1 MVFKIV
7 YCPYFQAIAAHDV
20 LSHVAKRNDMR
31 LKDLCAKVGWPLYAK
46 FGHAYDA
53 FKIALK

>member
-1 MVFKIV
+1 M
-7 YCPYFQAIAAHDV
+7 
-20 LSHVAKRNDMR
+20 LSHVAKSNDMR
-31 LKDLCAKVGWPLYAK
+31 LEDLCTKVGWPLYAK